1 MNFDEASVEELT
13 KGYKKTA
20 DNEAYQCLFCD
31 ERFDIEEVF
40 QINGRFF
47 QAKRAAEYHIDE
59 MHGSVFDALIQ
70 LDKRYTGLSDVQTEL
85 LQLFHNGLQDKEIVE
100 QTSANSVSTIRQHRF
115 KLKEKERQAKVLLA
129 IMANLEPTKHY
140 EPIHKGAT
148 MMDERYAV
156 TADEKDKILETYFKN
171 GLGGAIETFPSKEK
185 RKIVILQQIMKRF
198 ETGKQYNEKEVNE
211 VLKTAYSDYVT
222 IRRYLIEYGFMD
234 RSNDGAMYWVKSV

>member
-1 MNFDEASVEELT
+1 MNFDDVSVEELA
-13 KGYKKTA
+13 KGYRKTA
-20 DNEAYQCLFCD
+20 DQKAYQCLFCD
-31 ERFDIEEVF
+31 ESFDVEEIF
-40 QINGRFF
+40 PINGRLFK
-47 QAKRAAEYHIDE
+47 AGRAADYHIQ
-59 MHGSVFDALIQ
+59 MVHGSVFDSLIA
-70 LDKRYTGLSDVQTEL
+70 LDKRHTGLSEVQTEL
-85 LQLFHNGLQDKEIVE
+85 LQLFHQGLQDKEIVE
-100 QTSANSVSTIRQHRF
+100 KTSANSVSTIRQHRF

-129 IMANLEPTKHY
+129 IMENLEPTEQY

-156 TADEKDKILETYFKN
+156 TSGEKEKILETYFKN

-211 VLKTAYSDYVT
+211 ILKTAYSDFVT

-234 RSNDGAMYWVKSV
+234 RSNDGATYWVKEV

>member
-20 DNEAYQCLFCD
+20 DNTAYQCLFCN
-31 ERFDIEEVF
+31 ERFDIEEIF
-40 QINGRFF
+40 SINGRLF
-47 QAKRAAEYHIDE
+47 QAKRAAEHHIE
-59 MHGSVFDALIQ
+59 SEHGSVFDALIE
-70 LDKRYTGLSDVQTEL
+70 LDKRHTGLSEIQTEL
-85 LQLFHNGLQDKEIVE
+85 LQLFHSGLHDKEIVE
-100 QTSANSVSTIRQHRF
+100 RTSANSVSTIRQHRF

-148 MMDERYAV
+148 MMDERYAI

-198 ETGKQYNEKEVNE
+198 DIGRQYTEKEVNE
-211 VLKTAYSDYVT
+211 VLKTAYSDFVT

-234 RSNDGAMYWVKSV
+234 RSNDGATYWVKEV